1 MDEKASQ
8 RSVIYTE
15 SRLSCYFFSPACT
28 ASLLPDRLVLSLPSE
43 YKKRVVIPGDLFI
56 LQKIYDNLRFGTE
69 EHVLKR
75 LLDFCEIPDLLTEL
89 KEGHYI
95 E

>member
-1 MDEKASQ
+1 MDEKASR

-15 SRLSCYFFSPACT
+15 SRLSCCFFSPACT
-28 ASLLPDRLVLSLPSE
+28 ASLLPDRLILSLPSE
-43 YKKRVVIPGDLFI
+43 HKKRVVIPGNPFI
-56 LQKIYDNLRFGTE
+56 LQKIYDNLCFGVD
-69 EHVLKR
+69 EHVLKK